1 MHCGTVKKGEIF
13 RNQLVETI
21 VDQSNRAKA
30 ESNHTATHLLQ
41 SALKLVIDE
50 SVSQRGSL
58 VAFNKLRFDF
68 NSPQP
73 LSKKQILQ
81 IESLVNSWI
90 AENHPIEVKRM
101 GKDDALKAG
110 ALAMFGEKYEDIVR
124 AVSYTHLTLPTNREV

>member
-1 MHCGTVKKGEIF
+1 MHCGTVIKGEIS
-13 RNQLVETI
+13 RNQLVETR
-21 VDQSNRAKA
+21 VDNSNRARA

-41 SALKLVIDE
+41 SALKIVIDE

-73 LSKKQILQ
+73 LSKEQILQ

-101 GKDDALKAG
+101 GKDCL
-110 ALAMFGEKYEDIVR
+110 L
-124 AVSYTHLTLPTNREV
+124 YTSPSPRD